1 MTRREIK
8 GRLYQNRKVHMIGRH
23 NPPPLQ
29 ALAFAPLSLQLMIY
43 TTTVTESLQSDR
55 YTQHDAL
62 DHAIDVAGAVSDS
75 TKIELPRENFV
86 KSTSHKSPEGRASEA
101 RLEMKHVSMAS
112 GAD

>member
-1 MTRREIK
+1 
-8 GRLYQNRKVHMIGRH
+8 
-23 NPPPLQ
+23 
-29 ALAFAPLSLQLMIY
+29 MIY
-43 TTTVTESLQSDR
+43 TTTVTELLQSKRYFR